1 MATLDSFREAA
12 GEPIQLDLANGYIAD
27 VRLNSGD
34 VNGRTI
40 TVELTDNGTPITTTD
55 GITCALAYNT
65 SPGSDLGDRVTMN
78 AVSGAATAT
87 FRAAVPRKAL
97 AKPGRILL
105 GIEISS
111 GGNKVC
117 SRNFYGLVER
127 SVFDATSP
135 DADDKLG
142 RIEQLILD
150 ADKAIIRI
158 NKAVSDARITGG
170 NTTTLDPNQPATSSL
185 RGSGL
190 QRILDLGIPRGAGV
204 TSAGATTLD
213 PNKPATAS
221 MLQAGSKGDYTLL
234 VGVPRGSRIIGVAAN
249 TVNPSQQAAASMS
262 TDGAG
267 DGSLILDIPRGER
280 IAGVTARTLDAGMDA
295 TVTATRDAAGDT
307 TLAFGLPRGAKGDK
321 GDPGDAGQV
330 ATATVAGVVKP
341 GDNLSVRA
349 DGTLDAA
356 AAQYELPVASD
367 TTLGGVKVSNSDY
380 TNSRSFPVVTRNGE
394 HLALSFKLGDNAM
407 PDGIEFHGT
416 ENTTIGLKKA
426 TQDALGI
433 VRGGGKGIHVAGDGT
448 LNLDLPVATAGAIG
462 GVKPDGK
469 TITAAADGTITAVA
483 QTGPVEYRELV
494 GYGNAAQGY
503 AVRVSDRTWL
513 CCFNS
518 FAMQTDGAT
527 RLPYFYAFLRQAG
540 SSSLTALVANPF
552 DTNGITLLSTDGEQ
566 MRFSYGGGGRWAGV
580 RAVSGLDAA
589 TLILTEA

>member
-1 MATLDSFREAA
+1 MTLDGFRDVTET
-12 GEPIQLDLANGYIAD
+12 PISLDFSNSWIAD
-27 VRLNSGD
+27 IRLNAGD
-34 VNGRTI
+34 KDGRTI
-40 TVELTDNGTPITTTD
+40 TVAITDNGQPITSTT
-55 GITCALAYNT
+55 GIKSVALAYNT
-65 SPGSDLGDRVTMN
+65 APGVEVGDRVPMTP
-78 AVSGAATAT
+78 VSGQETAT
-87 FRAAVPRKAL
+87 YRATLPRRAI
-97 AKPGRILL
+97 AKPGVIAL
-105 GIEISS
+105 GVEVTTADGAKI
-111 GGNKVC
+111 C
-117 SRNFYGLVER
+117 SRNFKGVVER
-127 SVFDATSP
+127 AVWDAESTQGQDS
-135 DADDKLG
+135 LT
-142 RIEQLILD
+142 RLEQLIADGD
-150 ADKAIIRI
+150 AAIIRVNNAI
-158 NKAVSDARITGG
+158 TDANNAVAAANQVIADARITGG

-190 QRILDLGIPRGAGV
+190 QRILDLSIPRGAGV

-221 MLQAGSKGDYTLL
+221 MLQAGSKGDYTLM
-234 VGVPRGSRIIGVAAN
+234 VGVPRGSRIIGVGAN
-249 TVNPSQQAAASMS
+249 TVNPSQDASASMS

-267 DGSLILDIPRGER
+267 DMSLILDIPRGSR
-280 IAGVTARTLDAGMDA
+280 IAGVTARTLATGEDA
-295 TVTATRDAAGDT
+295 TVTATRDAAGDA

-367 TTLGGVKVSNSDY
+367 TTLGGVKVSKVDY
-380 TNSRSFPVVTRNGE
+380 TDARTFPVVVCDGE
-394 HLALSFKLGDNAM
+394 KLGLSFKLGDNAM

-433 VRGGGKGIHVAGDGT
+433 VRGGGKGIHVA
-448 LNLDLPVATAGAIG
+448 
-462 GVKPDGK
+462 
-469 TITAAADGTITAVA
+469 ADGTITAVA

-494 GYGNAAQGY
+494 GYENAAQGY

-518 FAMQTDGAT
+518 FAMQTDGTT

>member
-190 QRILDLGIPRGAGV
+190 QRILDLSIPRGAGI

-221 MLQAGSKGDYTLL
+221 MLQAGSKGDYTLM
-234 VGVPRGSRIIGVAAN
+234 VGVPRGSRIIGVGAN
-249 TVNPSQQAAASMS
+249 TVNPSQEAGASMS

-267 DGSLILDIPRGER
+267 DGSLILDIPRGSR
-280 IAGVTARTLDAGMDA
+280 IAGVTARTLATGEDA
-295 TVTATRDAAGDT
+295 TVTATRDAAGDA

-367 TTLGGVKVSNSDY
+367 TTLGGVKVSKVDY
-380 TNSRSFPVVTRNGE
+380 TDARTFPVVVCDGE
-394 HLALSFKLGDNAM
+394 KLGLSFKLGDNAM

-426 TQDALGI
+426 TSTALG
-433 VRGGGKGIHVAGDGT
+433 V
-448 LNLDLPVATAGAIG
+448 
-462 GVKPDGK
+462 VKPDGT
-469 TITAAADGTITAVA
+469 TITADTDGTISAFTATASTLMGEGGATMGDALEVA
-483 QTGPVEYRELV
+483 PGIWLCIIRQWVITTQGGYYDAFSFSVYDRAGSRIALAASPTAGTYLILPVA
-494 GYGNAAQGY
+494 GNARTKEYNYDTLMGKW
-503 AVRVSDRTWL
+503 VCTTTNTSD
-513 CCFNS
+513 
-518 FAMQTDGAT
+518 
-527 RLPYFYAFLRQAG
+527 
-540 SSSLTALVANPF
+540 TAKP
-552 DTNGITLLSTDGEQ
+552 DPCTLLL
-566 MRFSYGGGGRWAGV
+566 
-580 RAVSGLDAA
+580 RARA
-589 TLILTEA
+589 